1 MMAFS
6 ALDDKARVPTEA
18 DVAEV
23 LADSADPWIDLK
35 DLMAS
40 QFDPLAEDWTF
51 SGKKWGWSLR
61 LKHKKRAVLYMTPS
75 TGFFYVG
82 FALGEKAAATAQ
94 NSDLPQSVLEIIDS
108 SQKYAKGRAVR
119 LEVRSA
125 EDLDTVASIAA
136 IKMAN

>member
-1 MMAFS
+1 MAYS
-6 ALDDKARVPTEA
+6 ALDDKAREPTDA

-23 LADSADPWIDLK
+23 LGDASPLWIDLK
-35 DLMAS
+35 SLMAS

-61 LKHKKRAVLYMTPS
+61 LKHKKRAILYMTPS

-82 FALGEKAAATAQ
+82 FALGEKAVAAAHK
-94 NSDLPQSVLEIIDS
+94 SALPQSLLGIIDES
-108 SQKYAKGRAVR
+108 HQYAEGRAVR
-119 LEVRSA
+119 LEVRSS
-125 EDLDTVASIAA
+125 EDLDRIASIAA

>member
-1 MMAFS
+1 MAFS
-6 ALDDKARVPTEA
+6 ALDDKAREPTDA

-23 LADSADPWIDLK
+23 LGDASPLWIDLK
-35 DLMAS
+35 ALIAS
-40 QFDPLAEDWTF
+40 KFDPLVEDWTF

-82 FALGEKAAATAQ
+82 FALGEKAVAAAHA
-94 NSDLPQSVLEIIDS
+94 SDLPQSLLEIIDG
-108 SQKYAKGRAVR
+108 SQKYAEGRAVR

-125 EDLDTVASIAA
+125 ADLDNVTNVAA

>member
-1 MMAFS
+1 MAFS

-18 DVAEV
+18 DVAEA
-23 LADSADPWIDLK
+23 LADSAHLWTDLK

-40 QFDPLAEDWTF
+40 HFDPLAEDWTF

-75 TGFFYVG
+75 TDFFYVG

-94 NSDLPQSVLEIIDS
+94 SSDLPQSVLEIIDS
-108 SQKYAKGRAVR
+108 SQKHAEGRAVR

-136 IKMAN
+136 IKLVS

>member
-1 MMAFS
+1 MAFS
-6 ALDDKARVPTEA
+6 ALDDKARKPTDA

-23 LADSADPWIDLK
+23 LGDASHLWTDLK
-35 DLMAS
+35 GLLAS

-75 TGFFYVG
+75 MGFFYVG
-82 FALGEKAAATAQ
+82 FALGEKAVAAAHA
-94 NSDLPQSVLEIIDS
+94 SDLPQSLLEIIDG
-108 SQKYAKGRAVR
+108 SQKYAEGRAVR

-125 EDLDTVASIAA
+125 ADLDSVTNVAV

>member
-1 MMAFS
+1 MAFS
-6 ALDDKARVPTEA
+6 ALDDKAREPTDA

-23 LADSADPWIDLK
+23 LADASPLWDDLK
-35 DLMAS
+35 SLMAS
-40 QFDPLAEDWTF
+40 QFYPLSEDWTF

-75 TGFFYVG
+75 TGFFFVG
-82 FALGEKAAATAQ
+82 FALGEKAVAAAHD
-94 NSDLPQSVLEIIDS
+94 SDLPQNLLKLIDE
-108 SQKYAKGRAVR
+108 SQKYAEGRAVR

-125 EDLDTVASIAA
+125 ADLDDIASIAA

>member
-1 MMAFS
+1 MAFS
-6 ALDDKARVPTEA
+6 AFDDKALEPTNA

-23 LADSADPWIDLK
+23 LADSAHLWTDLK

-40 QFDPLAEDWTF
+40 KFDPLAEDWTF
-51 SGKKWGWSLR
+51 SGKKRGWSLR

-82 FALGEKAAATAQ
+82 FALGEKAAAAAQ
-94 NSDLPQSVLEIIDS
+94 SSKLPQSVLEIIDS
-108 SQKYAKGRAVR
+108 SQKYAEGRAVR
-119 LEVRSA
+119 FEMRSA

-136 IKMAN
+136 IKMAS

>member
-1 MMAFS
+1 MAFS
-6 ALDDKARVPTEA
+6 ALDDKAREPTDA
-18 DVAEV
+18 NVSEV
-23 LADSADPWIDLK
+23 LGDASHLWTDLK
-35 DLMAS
+35 ALMAF

-61 LKHKKRAVLYMTPS
+61 IKHKKRAILYMTPS

-82 FALGEKAAATAQ
+82 FALGEKAVAAARVGDFPD
-94 NSDLPQSVLEIIDS
+94 SLLEIIEG
-108 SQKYAKGRAVR
+108 SQKYAEGRAVR

-125 EDLDTVASIAA
+125 TDLDNVVNVAA

>member
-1 MMAFS
+1 MAFS
-6 ALDDKARVPTEA
+6 AFDDKAREPTDT

-23 LADSADPWIDLK
+23 LGDTSHLWTDLRA
-35 DLMAS
+35 LMVS

-82 FALGEKAAATAQ
+82 FALGEKAVAAAHA
-94 NSDLPQSVLEIIDS
+94 SDLPQSLLEIIDG
-108 SQKYAKGRAVR
+108 SQKYAEGRAVR
-119 LEVRSA
+119 LELRSA
-125 EDLDTVASIAA
+125 ADLDNVTAVAA